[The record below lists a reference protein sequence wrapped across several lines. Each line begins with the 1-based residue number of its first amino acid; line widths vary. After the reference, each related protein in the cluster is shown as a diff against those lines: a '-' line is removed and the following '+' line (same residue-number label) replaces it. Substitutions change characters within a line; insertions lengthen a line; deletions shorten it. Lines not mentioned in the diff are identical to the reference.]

1 MKDYIRAIEVSG
13 FPGSVQM
20 ALTRSVDYPTSNNEL
35 RHINNFLV
43 RCI

>member
-1 MKDYIRAIEVSG
+1 MKDYMRVIEADG

-20 ALTRSVDYPTSNNEL
+20 ALTRGVDYPINSNEL
-35 RHINNFLV
+35 CRTNNFLI

>member
-1 MKDYIRAIEVSG
+1 MKDSMRAIEADG

-20 ALTRSVDYPTSNNEL
+20 ALTRGVEYSINSNEL
-35 RHINNFLV
+35 RHTNNFLV